1 MGIITLNKV
10 DCLWWLGR
18 YTERVFTSLRT
29 FFPYYD
35 TCLDH
40 EVERLKVFSDALDLH
55 ADMTDLNTF
64 LKAFL
69 YDRSNPNSIC
79 AAMNAAFDNA
89 VMLRPEVGTSTL
101 GYIELALNHLRES
114 KTAEERVAAL
124 RAANDSLLA
133 FWGALEDSNSTA
145 EIKAFVMAGKYVER
159 LDLFSRFKRP
169 EAEFNAPVVRLAF
182 NLNILPE
189 HARGLLCEAVQSVAA
204 SIEARGY
211 SAALV
216 ERVRAVAPVPVLD
229 DDGDVVSAG
238 VAVEA

>member
-1 MGIITLNKV
+1 M
-10 DCLWWLGR
+10 
-18 YTERVFTSLRT
+18 
-29 FFPYYD
+29 
-35 TCLDH
+35 
-40 EVERLKVFSDALDLH
+40 
-55 ADMTDLNTF
+55 
-64 LKAFL
+64 
-69 YDRSNPNSIC
+69 
-79 AAMNAAFDNA
+79 
-89 VMLRPEVGTSTL
+89 
-101 GYIELALNHLRES
+101 
-114 KTAEERVAAL
+114 AAL

-133 FWGALEDSNSTA
+133 FWGALEDSNATA

-169 EAEFNAPVVRLAF
+169 EADFNAPVVRLAF
-182 NLNILPE
+182 NLDILPE

-216 ERVRAVAPVPVLD
+216 ERVRAVAPVPALD